1 MSKDKGR
8 IVVEVFTITGKKYKV
23 KCNVILSDLK
33 QAIALRN
40 IISSF
45 ETSATKREGSGVKSI
60 TRPTAV

>member
-1 MSKDKGR
+1 M
-8 IVVEVFTITGKKYKV
+8 EVFTITGKKYKV